1 MVSKIVPTN
10 RLRCFIYSL
19 AGIEIGK
26 GTVIARDVII
36 KRGVKLEKNVE
47 IRSKSYLQFVSIGNN
62 TVIDKG
68 TLLVGI
74 ENKKFSIG
82 NESYIGYYNILD
94 GSGGLEIG
102 DHVHIA
108 SPGVG
113 IWTHSSM
120 LQALFG
126 SKMGDHTHR
135 KVGHVKIGNN
145 IWIGGNVTIYPDT
158 EISDFSV
165 VLPNSVVNKNVPF
178 NSMVGGTPIKILKK
192 IVIEKDNI
200 KFVDTN
206 ERI

>member
-1 MVSKIVPTN
+1 M
-10 RLRCFIYSL
+10 YSL

-26 GTVIARDVII
+26 GTVIARDAII
-36 KRGVKLEKNVE
+36 KRGVKLGNDVE
-47 IRSKSYLQFVSIGNN
+47 IRSKCYLQFVSIGNN
-62 TVIDKG
+62 TVIDRG
-68 TLLVGI
+68 TLLVGVK
-74 ENKKFSIG
+74 NKRFCIG

-102 DHVHIA
+102 DCVHIA
-108 SPGVG
+108 GPGVG
-113 IWTHSSM
+113 IWTHSSI

-135 KVGHVKIGNN
+135 KEGYVKIGDN
-145 IWIGGNVTIYPDT
+145 IWIGGNTTIYPDT

-165 VLPNSVVNKNVPF
+165 VLSNSVVNKTVPS
-178 NSMVGGTPIKILKK
+178 NSMVGGAPIKILKK